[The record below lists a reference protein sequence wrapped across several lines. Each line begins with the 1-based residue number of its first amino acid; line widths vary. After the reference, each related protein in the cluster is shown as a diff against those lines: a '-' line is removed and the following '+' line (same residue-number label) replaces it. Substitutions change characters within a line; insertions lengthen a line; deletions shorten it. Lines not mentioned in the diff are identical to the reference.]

1 MGERCA
7 LKVVAVVFKIELY
20 NIYMTAEVLNID
32 TSLNQWNQLAE
43 FPDKAPAVRWESI
56 QQREETREDG
66 ALCRPVIR
74 PTLAH
79 CVLLIEK

>member
-1 MGERCA
+1 
-7 LKVVAVVFKIELY
+7 
-20 NIYMTAEVLNID
+20 MTAEVLNINM
-32 TSLNQWNQLAE
+32 SLNQWNQSAE

-66 ALCRPVIR
+66 ALYKLVIR